1 MSSFSWKG
9 IFGISV
15 PDSSGSPSGRS
26 GSQRKTSGGPRVA
39 SSAGSAA
46 SPPSGSVGAAG
57 AARPNAIRTD
67 VNGTSAGTGS
77 PMRSSAGV
85 SSSPSTFGSQRPD
98 EAALAA
104 SFPLSLGWTAPEWR
118 EWSRDSGHHVHDSD
132 TKTALLGIENFGN
145 TCYANSVLQALYFCA
160 PLREAVMEADAAHV
174 SPVVRRS
181 DTLHTALVRLFHTM
195 AREASRISI
204 ESGDAPAKREA
215 SGTPAIVSRTVNT
228 EAIKT
233 FLETLMRNCDLF
245 DMSMHHDAHEFLN
258 FTLNQVGED
267 LEALHAPARGA
278 GSVGSGS
285 APATRGDDDTQRT
298 YVHDLFQG
306 VLTNETKCLTCE
318 NVSYRDEAFLD
329 LSVNV
334 SPNTSL
340 SSCLRQFSESEML
353 HGRNKFFCD
362 ACASLQEAE
371 KRMKIRHAPNILA
384 LHLKRFIWD
393 ERVQAYVKHACRV
406 VFPLDLRLFNMSD
419 QADNPDRRY
428 ELFAIVIHVG
438 AGANQGHYISIVKI
452 GQRWALFDDETVTFI
467 AESDIAKYYG
477 DAPEI
482 GSAYVLFYRAV
493 ELDERAAHAAAQIT
507 HHTPAASAAAPAAP
521 LGHGAPPAPSSS
533 ARAMPMPIAVP
544 VAGRGAP
551 ASASTHAPPTWS
563 PTSMSSQAT
572 LASSAGMA
580 PAVPIPPAMSPT
592 LSTGP
597 APVLSASP
605 GGGVPEVMSVPLPR
619 ARAQQ
624 PVESATPAASAT
636 PVASPPYRGAGTSY
650 MSTTPSMM
658 DLRPPAADVPLRG
671 TPLPVPPR
679 SPYRNSM
686 YAASPTHGDGGASM
700 TRSMSQRA
708 SFLGEAA
715 PAIRSTDGAP
725 PSRMT
730 PSISLAHIPTSP
742 PSAGVSAGAPAGVP
756 MPRPEVIA
764 VPRNRTQAVPAPAVF
779 PNTPSPTMPTKMG
792 EAVPMLRAAS
802 TAARAAPAPA
812 APADAHRSM
821 SASMPRSHTMHNLS
835 SRSAATPEVR
845 AAEAPAPTKRSW
857 LNRALRID
865 RTDKN

>member
-1 MSSFSWKG
+1 M
-9 IFGISV
+9 V
-15 PDSSGSPSGRS
+15 
-26 GSQRKTSGGPRVA
+26 GGP
-39 SSAGSAA
+39 
-46 SPPSGSVGAAG
+46 
-57 AARPNAIRTD
+57 
-67 VNGTSAGTGS
+67 
-77 PMRSSAGV
+77 
-85 SSSPSTFGSQRPD
+85 
-98 EAALAA
+98 
-104 SFPLSLGWTAPEWR
+104 
-118 EWSRDSGHHVHDSD
+118 
-132 TKTALLGIENFGN
+132 ALL
-145 TCYANSVLQALYFCA
+145 TPSYANSVLQALYFCA

-204 ESGDAPAKREA
+204 EVGCAADAQSGDAPAKREA

-521 LGHGAPPAPSSS
+521 SAAPPAAAPAAASATGPPPAPSSS

-658 DLRPPAADVPLRG
+658 DLSPVARTAPAPATGAPPAADVPLRG

-756 MPRPEVIA
+756 MPVSPRGAPAPVSSGPEVIA

-802 TAARAAPAPA
+802 TAGPGAAPAPA

>member
-1 MSSFSWKG
+1 M
-9 IFGISV
+9 V
-15 PDSSGSPSGRS
+15 
-26 GSQRKTSGGPRVA
+26 GGP
-39 SSAGSAA
+39 
-46 SPPSGSVGAAG
+46 
-57 AARPNAIRTD
+57 
-67 VNGTSAGTGS
+67 
-77 PMRSSAGV
+77 
-85 SSSPSTFGSQRPD
+85 
-98 EAALAA
+98 
-104 SFPLSLGWTAPEWR
+104 
-118 EWSRDSGHHVHDSD
+118 
-132 TKTALLGIENFGN
+132 ALL
-145 TCYANSVLQALYFCA
+145 TPSYANSVLQALYFCA

-181 DTLHTALVRLFHTM
+181 DTLHTALVRLFHAM

-204 ESGDAPAKREA
+204 EVGGAADAQSGDAPAKREA
-215 SGTPAIVSRTVNT
+215 SGAPAIVSRTVNS

-245 DMSMHHDAHEFLN
+245 DTSMHHDAHEFLN

-278 GSVGSGS
+278 GSVGSDS

-438 AGANQGHYISIVKI
+438 AGANQGHYVSIVKI

-482 GSAYVLFYRAV
+482 GSAYVLFYCAV

-507 HHTPAASAAAPAAP
+507 HHTPVASAAAPAALYAAP
-521 LGHGAPPAPSSS
+521 PAAAPAAAAATGPPPAPSSS

-544 VAGRGAP
+544 MPGRGAP
-551 ASASTHAPPTWS
+551 PSASAHAPPTWS

-597 APVLSASP
+597 APGLSASP

-624 PVESATPAASAT
+624 PVESAMPAASAT
-636 PVASPPYRGAGTSY
+636 PVASPPYRGPGTSY

-658 DLRPPAADVPLRG
+658 DLSPVARAAPATGAPSAADVPLRG
-671 TPLPVPPR
+671 TPLPIPPR

-686 YAASPTHGDGGASM
+686 YAVSPTSGEGGASM
-700 TRSMSQRA
+700 TRSMSQHA

-742 PSAGVSAGAPAGVP
+742 PSGGVSAGAPAGMP
-756 MPRPEVIA
+756 MPVSPRGAPAPVSSGPEVVA

-779 PNTPSPTMPTKMG
+779 PNTPSPTMPTKIG

-802 TAARAAPAPA
+802 AAAPEAAPAPA

-821 SASMPRSHTMHNLS
+821 SASMSRSHTMHNLAP
-835 SRSAATPEVR
+835 RNAATPEVR
-845 AAEAPAPTKRSW
+845 AAEAPAPAKRSW